1 MICGLPTTPRCSP
14 RATHAPYTCLHTGD
28 GERGAPAWR
37 STQWWLHHSLEAP
50 GCEPGRSW
58 NAAHASE
65 RQACRSD
72 SAGWSRNRRIC
83 SLLEPALRSG
93 THRLRTQR
101 SRPNSNPGICWQ
113 KALPGQL
120 LHEPT
125 RLRTTSGTFYKVYS
139 PFWRAIEGDIED
151 RPPLDAPAS
160 EGLPATSRSSDRKN
174 SPTGGCCRPSRIGPA
189 DKRRPGHPA
198 KTGARERLAE
208 FLSKTGSSGYAE
220 RRDLPGVDATSGLSP
235 HLANGE
241 ISPAQIIEAMK
252 EADADASSD
261 DRPHGFRKEVGWRE
275 FSWHL
280 LVNEPELATR
290 ESQFQ
295 IRRLS
300 LAQ

>member
-1 MICGLPTTPRCSP
+1 LKSLAANLEGLGTPLMLLSGKPADLIP
-14 RATHAPYTCLHTGD
+14 RAG
-28 GERGAPAWR
+28 
-37 STQWWLHHSLEAP
+37 Q
-50 GCEPGRSW
+50 
-58 NAAHASE
+58 
-65 RQACRSD
+65 
-72 SAGWSRNRRIC
+72 RNRCIC

-93 THRLRTQR
+93 THRPEDAALKAELQ
-101 SRPNSNPGICWQ
+101 SRDDRWQ

-160 EGLPATSRSSDRKN
+160 EGLPASRSSDRKN
-174 SPTGGCCRPSRIGPA
+174 SPTGSCCRPSRIGPA
-189 DKRRPGHPA
+189 DAGGLDTRR
-198 KTGARERLAE
+198 
-208 FLSKTGSSGYAE
+208 
-220 RRDLPGVDATSGLSP
+220 RRAPVNAWPNSCRRQAQAATPSVATCQAWTPHRGLSP

-252 EADADASSD
+252 DADADASSD
-261 DRPHGFRKEVGWRE
+261 DRTVFRKEVGWRE